1 MKIFLSIIIGIAV
14 YISIGGKFMLN
25 LAKKLSD
32 ILTSDDTFEILRV
45 IIYSCLFI
53 LGAIFLSV
61 LTPLVIYVIVSE
73 YIKYG
78 ECFSR
83 RPEL

>member
-1 MKIFLSIIIGIAV
+1 MKIFLAIIVGIAV

-32 ILTSDDTFEILRV
+32 ILTSDDTLEILRI
-45 IIYSCLFI
+45 IIYSCLFL

-61 LTPLVIYVIVSE
+61 LTPLVIYVIISE

-78 ECFSR
+78 EVFSWR
-83 RPEL
+83 AE